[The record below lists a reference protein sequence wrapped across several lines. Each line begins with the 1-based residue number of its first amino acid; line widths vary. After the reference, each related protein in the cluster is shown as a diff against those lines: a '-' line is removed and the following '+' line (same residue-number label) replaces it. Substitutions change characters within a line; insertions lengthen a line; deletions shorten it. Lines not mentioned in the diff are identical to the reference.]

1 MSEHTGL
8 RSRHFLSLLIRY
20 SIIAFA
26 GGFVT
31 FFVLW
36 AYYDPHRLIIFIAGG
51 ITGFGSGLL
60 LLNLRNGTWDRFSH
74 RLIHS

>member
-36 AYYDPHRLIIFIAGG
+36 AYIVDLSGG
-51 ITGFGSGLL
+51 GP
-60 LLNLRNGTWDRFSH
+60 R
-74 RLIHS
+74 